1 MAEANS
7 EEKVNENP
15 EMEVKEAVNG
25 DGVGS
30 SNSNGNLSFK
40 FNAQAPEFF
49 PRSQTQMPVTGYFHP
64 YFHFLGGA
72 PATSD
77 WFFIGDQE
85 PTYLI
90 PNPTIPL
97 PNFSKNA
104 RSEDI
109 QQKIVKQVEYQF
121 SDMSLLANESL
132 AKNISKDPDGY
143 VPISVISST
152 KKVKSLSTNN
162 NLIVQALRS
171 SSKLVVSADGKKVK
185 RKHPFTDKDKEE
197 LLSRTVVVENL
208 PDNHSHHN
216 LEKIFSVIGSVKTI
230 RICHPPESNPCC
242 SKGELFISNKL
253 HALVEYETVELAER
267 AAEKLNDERNWRKG
281 LRVRL
286 LLRRSPKSVLKTR
299 KSEFESILDED
310 DSPSPVSIEQESP
323 QSNIAELTTDFS
335 SEENSTSSKKGWG
348 RGRGKGR
355 GRVHNHLDRSYS
367 LPVTAMQS
375 SSQILCEA
383 SSKLTSKS
391 PRMPDGTKGFT
402 MGRGKPL
409 NSKSLYPFHI
419 VLTCSSTCWK
429 SVQPS
434 ARGRKSHDSSC
445 CRVFAVVLH
454 LTMVYHCDSLAA
466 TGFFPMIVAAIFI
479 EE

>member
-1 MAEANS
+1 MAESNP
-7 EEKVNENP
+7 EKKVNPNP
-15 EMEVKEAVNG
+15 EMEVVKQAVNG
-25 DGVGS
+25 DAGVGS
-30 SNSNGNLSFK
+30 STSNGDLSFK

-97 PNFSKNA
+97 PNFSKNP
-104 RSEDI
+104 RSDDI
-109 QQKIVKQVEYQF
+109 HQKLVKQVEYQF

-132 AKNISKDPDGY
+132 AKSISKDPDGY

-216 LEKIFSVIGSVKTI
+216 LEKIFSVIGSVKTV

-253 HALVEYETVELAER
+253 HALVEYEIAELAER

-299 KSEFESILDED
+299 KSDFDCILDED
-310 DSPSPVSIEQESP
+310 DSPSTVSTEQESSLP
-323 QSNIAELTTDFS
+323 NITELINDCS
-335 SEENSTSSKKGWG
+335 SEENSTSAKKGWG

-355 GRVHNHLDRSYS
+355 GRIHSHLDRSCS
-367 LPVTAMQS
+367 LPVAAMQS
-375 SSQILCEA
+375 SSQVVCEA
-383 SSKLTSKS
+383 SSKLTTKS

-409 NSKSLYPFHI
+409 SSKP
-419 VLTCSSTCWK
+419 
-429 SVQPS
+429 
-434 ARGRKSHDSSC
+434 
-445 CRVFAVVLH
+445 VF
-454 LTMVYHCDSLAA
+454 
-466 TGFFPMIVAAIFI
+466 
-479 EE
+479 